1 VDDHQAVLHAL
12 VVRGFCAPAALVVST
27 GLDPDEVAAALDD
40 LERDGLARQR
50 EGRIAGWSPSP
61 AGRGRHRQLL
71 LSGGRAPAERRAA
84 VAHYRRFATLNRD
97 VKELCTDW
105 QLRDGGPND
114 HTDAAYDD
122 GIIHRLRSLHARAA
136 EWLGGMER
144 HLPGAARYGTRL
156 QAALLAVEA
165 GDRDRFAHPLSESY
179 HDIWMELHQDLL
191 ITLELERTSTDA

>member
-40 LERDGLARQR
+40 LEREGLARQR

-61 AGRGRHRQLL
+61 AGRDRHRQL

-84 VAHYRRFATLNRD
+84 VAHYRRFASLNRK

-105 QLRDGGPND
+105 QLRGGQPND
-114 HTDAAYDD
+114 HADAAYDER
-122 GIIHRLRSLHARAA
+122 IIRRLHSLHDRAA
-136 EWLGGMER
+136 RWLGGLDR
-144 HLPGAARYGTRL
+144 HLPGAARYRSRL
-156 QAALLAVEA
+156 EAALRAVEA
-165 GDRDRFAHPLSESY
+165 GDRERFTHPLSESY

-191 ITLELERTSTDA
+191 ITLDLERTSADA